1 MNSDFDPQMKEL
13 VCDVGAAHIRVLYIF
28 DPRQVALLLL
38 GGDKA
43 GDWKE
48 WYRRNMPAADELY
61 KHHLEQLTK
70 EGLI

>member
-1 MNSDFDPQMKEL
+1 MKEL
-13 VCDVGAAHIRVLYIF
+13 VCDVGAAHIRVLCIF
-28 DPRQVALLLL
+28 DPRQVALFLP

-48 WYRRNMPAADELY
+48 WYSKNMPAADELY
-61 KHHLEQLTK
+61 EDHLEQLTK